1 MSAPPSPWAVAL
13 AELTGATAHHATR
26 MDGPGPAAGAAS
38 TARGSSRVSTSAGGY
53 GERGLVDHPDLVSV
67 VSWPY
72 AGDMS
77 TQVNIAEAKARLS
90 ELVSRAVRGEEITLA
105 RSGTAMARIVALE
118 EPPRRELGRHPELA
132 VDRALLLAPMD
143 EDELAEWE

>member
-1 MSAPPSPWAVAL
+1 
-13 AELTGATAHHATR
+13 
-26 MDGPGPAAGAAS
+26 
-38 TARGSSRVSTSAGGY
+38 
-53 GERGLVDHPDLVSV
+53 
-67 VSWPY
+67 
-72 AGDMS
+72 MS